1 MALEAQLE
9 STEHGLRPKRDGW
22 FVFNGVH
29 CPPGI
34 NHAIVA
40 AESSPRLLLAVGARE
55 RSVGPGWGAYTVD
68 EAALRHNA
76 GVAEETSDAKK
87 AYAAL
92 GPREPVSY
100 REGWLP
106 G

>member
-1 MALEAQLE
+1 
-9 STEHGLRPKRDGW
+9 
-22 FVFNGVH
+22 V
-29 CPPGI
+29 
-34 NHAIVA
+34 
-40 AESSPRLLLAVGARE
+40 
-55 RSVGPGWGAYTVD
+55 GAYTVD
-68 EAALRHNA
+68 EATLRHNG

>member
-1 MALEAQLE
+1 
-9 STEHGLRPKRDGW
+9 
-22 FVFNGVH
+22 VH
-29 CPPGI
+29 CPAGT

-40 AESSPRLLLAVGARE
+40 AESSPCLVLAVGARE

-76 GVAEETSDAKK
+76 GVAEETSHAKK

-92 GPREPVSY
+92 GPRKPVAY

-106 G
+106 E

>member
-1 MALEAQLE
+1 
-9 STEHGLRPKRDGW
+9 
-22 FVFNGVH
+22 V
-29 CPPGI
+29 
-34 NHAIVA
+34 
-40 AESSPRLLLAVGARE
+40 LAVGARD
-55 RSVGPGWGAYTVD
+55 RSVGPACGAYTVD
-68 EAALRHNA
+68 ESALRHNA

-87 AYAAL
+87 AYATL

>member
-29 CPPGI
+29 CPPR
-34 NHAIVA
+34 HQ
-40 AESSPRLLLAVGARE
+40 PRDRRRRELTPPTARS
-55 RSVGPGWGAYTVD
+55 RRARALGRPGVGAYTVD
-68 EAALRHNA
+68 EATLRHNA